1 MFELSWHNFQRGNE
15 ALSMLRVQVKVFGAK
30 INQLKGHVYVTHKL
44 SVSHL
49 QLKKFKST
57 LVRNSQVAYT

>member
-30 INQLKGHVYVTHKL
+30 INQFKRSRIRDPQVVSL
-44 SVSHL
+44 SLTTEKV
-49 QLKKFKST
+49 
-57 LVRNSQVAYT
+57 